1 MQWQELITND
11 DDNPSSSMTVI
22 DKDGDAF
29 NVGGGGDWEVPSV
42 DCGSASDGA
51 MYIQVGPAAMH
62 RGNQGEHEDHYV
74 VTGDAPDCPNI

>member
-1 MQWQELITND
+1 
-11 DDNPSSSMTVI
+11 MTVI

-29 NVGGGGDWEVPSV
+29 NVGGGVWEVPRV

-62 RGNQGEHEDHYV
+62 RGNQGEGHSGVNGGY
-74 VTGDAPDCPNI
+74 TGLSEQQSCNDM